1 MSLLPEQSGVKEAYI
16 LAYAAFRLAANL
28 DNLAFR
34 QSFEKRGLEL
44 LSAALEGD
52 AARQEKLVQD
62 MEYLVGFGRDVGSI
76 HPQTAELILSEISKF
91 NPAAIAGTEKPGFRT
106 ADPVPAKELFP
117 NISVKAPQTNVAAL
131 KMQAAP
137 AGIAFERTAPAP
149 FDLSVRLPDVPSQS
163 YNARKDRIVERIR
176 QSGNLNSSAIGCR
189 LRDIQ
194 EVLPDLSERTL
205 RYDLQRLVAEG
216 IIERIGNGGPATF
229 YKIRQ

>member
-1 MSLLPEQSGVKEAYI
+1 MSALPEQPGVKGAYT

-76 HPQTAELILSEISKF
+76 HPQTAELMLSEISKY
-91 NPAAIAGTEKPGFRT
+91 NPAIIAGAEKPAMRT
-106 ADPVPAKELFP
+106 ADPIPAKDLFP
-117 NISVKAPQTNVAAL
+117 NISAQSQQPSPVAP
-131 KMQAAP
+131 KMQPAP
-137 AGIAFERTAPAP
+137 AEMAFERTAAAP
-149 FDLSVRLPDVPSQS
+149 FHFSARLPDTPSQS
-163 YNARKDRIVERIR
+163 FNARKERIVERIR

-229 YKIRQ
+229 YRIRQ